1 MHQSHQ
7 VHLSTSQLISSSN
20 SKFSV
25 IMKNQLSILAIIGV
39 FALCNA
45 APAEDKKVVDYEV
58 YMIKSK
64 LITDGVS

>member
-1 MHQSHQ
+1 
-7 VHLSTSQLISSSN
+7 
-20 SKFSV
+20 
-25 IMKNQLSILAIIGV
+25 MKNQLSILAIIGV

-64 LITDGVS
+64 LITDGVSWNFLSSLTN